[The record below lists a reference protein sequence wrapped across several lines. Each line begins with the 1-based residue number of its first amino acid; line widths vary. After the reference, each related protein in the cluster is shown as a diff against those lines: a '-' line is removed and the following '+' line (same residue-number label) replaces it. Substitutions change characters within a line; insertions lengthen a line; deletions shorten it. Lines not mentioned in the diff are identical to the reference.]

1 MYCYIPA
8 APRLACVKPVASV
21 HPEPGSNSPLL
32 LYFYLSFSLL
42 SADRRTDRRP
52 FITLDGGL
60 PPSSFVLYLIALF
73 QCTLF
78 RFSRLVFSS
87 CECKV
92 KSKFRTV
99 QIFLQVFFKISFG
112 ASLSKLDRHCGTAVF
127 RFASAKVGTFSLHS
141 KYFTNF
147 FLKKFYINQTYI

>member
-32 LYFYLSFSLL
+32 LYFIIFFSLL

-73 QCTLF
+73 QCTLSFVF
-78 RFSRLVFSS
+78 RASFFRVASAKLSRNFEL
-87 CECKV
+87 CK
-92 KSKFRTV
+92 SFCKF
-99 QIFLQVFFKISFG
+99 FFKISFG
-112 ASLSKLDRHCGTAVF
+112 VSLSKPDRHCGTAVF
-127 RFASAKVGTFSLHS
+127 RFASAKVGTFSLRS

-147 FLKKFYINQTYI
+147 F